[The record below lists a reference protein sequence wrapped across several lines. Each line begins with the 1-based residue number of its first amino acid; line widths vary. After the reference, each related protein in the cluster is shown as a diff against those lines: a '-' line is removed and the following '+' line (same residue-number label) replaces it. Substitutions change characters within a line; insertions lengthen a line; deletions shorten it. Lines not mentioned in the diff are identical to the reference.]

1 MWKEKDVTSCVLHV
15 RWKMARGEHMGGV
28 FTARYDLGVG
38 NIITLIWVVF
48 KGLLA
53 LGTSA

>member
-1 MWKEKDVTSCVLHV
+1 MH
-15 RWKMARGEHMGGV
+15 GV

-38 NIITLIWVVF
+38 NIIRLIWVVF

-53 LGTSA
+53 LRTSA

>member
-1 MWKEKDVTSCVLHV
+1 MWKEAIVTCCVLHV
-15 RWKMARGEHMGGV
+15 RWKVAGGEHMGGV
-28 FTARYDLGVG
+28 FTVRYGLGVG
-38 NIITLIWVVF
+38 NIIRLIWVVL